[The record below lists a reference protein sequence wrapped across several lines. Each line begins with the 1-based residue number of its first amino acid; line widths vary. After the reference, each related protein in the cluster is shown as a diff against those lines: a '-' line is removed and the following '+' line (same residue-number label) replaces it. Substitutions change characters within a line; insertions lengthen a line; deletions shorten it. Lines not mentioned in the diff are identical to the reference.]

1 MKNQITIF
9 YKKSREKEFILK
21 RVLIQDDDVYT
32 LTSYWSNGKEVKAYK
47 SNLRLSQTQVNK
59 YLLQCRKNKHF
70 SHIENQFVM

>member
-32 LTSYWSNGKEVKAYK
+32 LISYWSNGKEVKAYK
-47 SNLRLSQTQVNK
+47 SNLRLSQIQVNK
-59 YLLQCRKNKHF
+59 YLLQCRKDKHF

>member
-32 LTSYWSNGKEVKAYK
+32 LTSYWSNGKEVKVYK

-59 YLLQCRKNKHF
+59 YLLQCRKDKHF

>member
-32 LTSYWSNGKEVKAYK
+32 LVSYWSNGKEVKAYK

-59 YLLQCRKNKHF
+59 YLLQCRKDKHF

>member
-59 YLLQCRKNKHF
+59 YLLQCRKDKHF

>member
-59 YLLQCRKNKHF
+59 YLLQCRKDKHF
-70 SHIENQFVM
+70 SHIENQFVL

>member
-32 LTSYWSNGKEVKAYK
+32 LISYWSNGKEVKTYK

-59 YLLQCRKNKHF
+59 YLLQCRKDKHF

>member
-32 LTSYWSNGKEVKAYK
+32 LISYWSNGKEVKAYK

-59 YLLQCRKNKHF
+59 YLLQCRKDKHF

>member
-32 LTSYWSNGKEVKAYK
+32 LSSYWSNGKEVKVYK

-59 YLLQCRKNKHF
+59 YLLQCRKDKHF

>member
-9 YKKSREKEFILK
+9 YKKSREKELILK

-32 LTSYWSNGKEVKAYK
+32 LISYWSNGKEVKAYK

-59 YLLQCRKNKHF
+59 YLLQCRKDKHF

>member
-21 RVLIQDDDVYT
+21 RVLTQDDDVYT
-32 LTSYWSNGKEVKAYK
+32 LISYWSNGKEVKVYK
-47 SNLRLSQTQVNK
+47 SNLRLLQTQVNK
-59 YLLQCRKNKHF
+59 YLLQCRKDKHF